1 MDAKDKQ
8 EVSNMLAPVKT
19 QIAAI
24 QTTLSKLPPSAADAL
39 IENRRVRF
47 EEAGE
52 WARHYSNVRMG
63 VTPFLITL
71 TVGILAFKWEPQIGL
86 LPGPGAPFVYLSFT
100 VWVLACFLFFV
111 FTHRTSKQEQNASS
125 HRLYLEVQ
133 PPKPVPKSKKYWAG
147 DFPSWAMVA
156 LMFGFGVLMRTIEY
170 SRLGLVMLI
179 LAGCALLV
187 TVFGRWERPS

>member
-1 MDAKDKQ
+1 
-8 EVSNMLAPVKT
+8 MLAPVT
-19 QIAAI
+19 AQIAAI
-24 QTTLSKLPPSAADAL
+24 QTTLSKLPPSASGAL

-71 TVGILAFKWEPQIGL
+71 TVGILAFKWDPQVGL

-111 FTHRTSKQEQNASS
+111 FTHRTSKQEQNANS

-133 PPKPVPKSKKYWAG
+133 PPKPLPKTKKYWAG

-156 LMFGFGVLMRTIEY
+156 LMFGFGILMRTIEY
-170 SRLGLVMLI
+170 PRLSLVMLI
-179 LAGCALLV
+179 LAGGALLV
-187 TVFGRWERPS
+187 TLFGRWERPA